1 MYIAPL
7 NEVWDKKFLQ
17 AQYTKEFWTEAVPSN
32 SQSEDLIITK
42 IYKDWANKGLISI
55 LSLPIYFD
63 YEFIW
68 ILIYPEKSI

>member
-42 IYKDWANKGLISI
+42 IYKD
-55 LSLPIYFD
+55 
-63 YEFIW
+63 
-68 ILIYPEKSI
+68 